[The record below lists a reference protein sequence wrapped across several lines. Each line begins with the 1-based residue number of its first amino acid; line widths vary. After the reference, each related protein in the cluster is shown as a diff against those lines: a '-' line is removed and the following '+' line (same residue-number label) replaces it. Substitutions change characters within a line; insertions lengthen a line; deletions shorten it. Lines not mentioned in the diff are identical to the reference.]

1 MIQFLRQKEVR
12 MTALA
17 KVGLLFVSGLGIGLL
32 VPLSRDRPAKFIPR
46 PDENEAV
53 QSPTLTVRCIVEQR
67 CPGQAIEV
75 PTDPASAPGVE
86 VIVRPPL
93 HRRLPMPEEVVV
105 ELHIGNK
112 GAGNRLMPRTE

>member
-12 MTALA
+12 MTALV

-32 VPLSRDRPAKFIPR
+32 VPLSRERPARFIPR

-53 QSPTLTVRCIVEQR
+53 QSPTVTVRCIVEQHDS
-67 CPGQAIEV
+67 GQSVEV
-75 PTDPASAPGVE
+75 SSDASSAPGVE
-86 VIVRPPL
+86 LIVRPAQRRRPPL
-93 HRRLPMPEEVVV
+93 PEEVVV
-105 ELHIGNK
+105 ELHIGKK